1 MSKKEHQARDE
12 KLIEE
17 FRSGDL
23 SAIET
28 LLSHYKPMVR
38 ARAASYFLPGAD
50 REDLIQEGMLGL
62 FSAARQYD
70 KSRGPFAAY
79 ADLSVTSH
87 LKDAIRR
94 ANRRQN
100 EPLNLSVSLDAE
112 DTEWMELSA
121 PSGIVE
127 QEQLDAFRQFMQN
140 DLSPL
145 ERSVAHFYLSGY
157 SYDEIAKKTG
167 TKRKSVDNAMTRI
180 RRKLKRAH
188 E

>member
-1 MSKKEHQARDE
+1 MSKDEHQARDE
-12 KLIEE
+12 KLIDR

-23 SAIET
+23 GAIET
-28 LLSHYKPMVR
+28 LLSNYKPMVR
-38 ARAASYFLPGAD
+38 ARAATYFLPGAD

-62 FSAARQYD
+62 FAAARHYE
-70 KSRGPFAAY
+70 KSRGPFAAF
-79 ADLSVTSH
+79 ADLTVQSH

-100 EPLNLSVSLDAE
+100 EPLNLSLSLDDE
-112 DTEWMELSA
+112 DATWTELST
-121 PSGIVE
+121 PSGVIE

-145 ERSVAHFYLSGY
+145 ERSVANYYLAGY
-157 SYDEIAKKTG
+157 SYDEIAQKTG

-180 RRKLKRAH
+180 RRKLKRTH

>member
-1 MSKKEHQARDE
+1 M
-12 KLIEE
+12 
-17 FRSGDL
+17 
-23 SAIET
+23 
-28 LLSHYKPMVR
+28 LLKRFYLTINRWCVR
-38 ARAASYFLPGAD
+38 AQPPIFCPVRTG
-50 REDLIQEGMLGL
+50 EDLIQEGMLGL

-70 KSRGPFAAY
+70 KSRGPFAAF

-145 ERSVAHFYLSGY
+145 ELVAHFYLSGY